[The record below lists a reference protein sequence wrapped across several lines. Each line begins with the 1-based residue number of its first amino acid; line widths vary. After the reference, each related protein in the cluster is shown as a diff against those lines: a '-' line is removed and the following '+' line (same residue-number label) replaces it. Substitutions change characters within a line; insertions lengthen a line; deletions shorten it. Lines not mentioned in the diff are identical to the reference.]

1 MPGSSNVLEQVK
13 QFWASRTG
21 FQKGLLLGGAGV
33 TALMLTLFV
42 RLIGS
47 PDYKPLYQDLD
58 PADAQSLATQLD
70 SQNIPHQLSADGKTV
85 SVPVD
90 KLDAAR
96 MMTATQGQPHS
107 GRMGFELFDKMSWG
121 QTEFDEKVAYQRA
134 LEGELERT
142 IGTLADVQ
150 QARVHLVLP
159 TDSVFL
165 DQQRSAKAAVIL
177 RLRHNGLSK
186 DAVVAISRLVSGAV
200 DELKPED
207 VSIIDADSE
216 RSLGLAHDGPGNDQ
230 DEEARLT
237 DRLIN
242 TLEPVV
248 GTNAIRASVN
258 VDFDEAS
265 TDENDEKYD
274 PASSAL
280 LSMQRTEDVAGGS
293 PVAGGVPGISSNVP
307 TAKPPQPAQPAK
319 SAKPGAQ
326 PTTPPTAQTSATASS
341 PSQSSKTESA
351 QYGVNK
357 TVTHTITPAGGIRRI
372 SAALLVDDLIVRT
385 TDKKGKVTVTRQ
397 KRSQDELNK
406 IQELAEAAIG
416 FDAKRGDTISVQN
429 LSFDGDATATDLPA
443 PNLVSEV
450 QKTVSD
456 YGSLLRPLTLL
467 ALFLMAYVLIIRPV
481 QKHALRQSEL
491 TAGLQ
496 PALASAN
503 AQGLPSESMDAIDV
517 GKRAAQL
524 KQQMSELA
532 KQNPVD
538 TAHAMQSWM
547 REERS

>member
-1 MPGSSNVLEQVK
+1 MPGSSNVVEQVK
-13 QFWASRTG
+13 QFWGSRTG
-21 FQKGLLLGGAGV
+21 LQKSLLLGGAGT

-42 RLIGS
+42 RLIAS
-47 PDYKPLYQDLD
+47 PDYKPLYKDLD
-58 PADAQSLATQLD
+58 PADAQALATQLD
-70 SQNIPHQLSADGKTV
+70 AQNIPHQVSADGKEV
-85 SVPVD
+85 SVPAD

-142 IGTLADVQ
+142 IGTLADVE
-150 QARVHLVLP
+150 QARVHLVMP

-165 DQQRSAKAAVIL
+165 DRQRSAKAAVIL

-216 RSLGLAHDGPGNDQ
+216 RSLGLAHDGPGGDQ

-237 DRLIN
+237 NRLIN

-274 PASSAL
+274 PAVSAL
-280 LSMQRTEDVAGGS
+280 LTMQRTEDSAGGTS
-293 PVAGGVPGISSNVP
+293 IPSGVPGTASNIP
-307 TAKPPQPAQPAK
+307 AAKP
-319 SAKPGAQ
+319 AKPAGQ
-326 PTTPPTAQTSATASS
+326 TSQQSNTPTAQTSTATSG

-357 TVTHTITPAGGIRRI
+357 TIIHTITPAGGIRRI
-372 SAALLVDDLIVRT
+372 SAALLVDDTIVKT
-385 TDKKGKVTVTRQ
+385 TDNKGKVTVTRQ
-397 KRSQDELNK
+397 KRSIVARQTVICRLRTWPLK
-406 IQELAEAAIG
+406 C
-416 FDAKRGDTISVQN
+416 KRRS
-429 LSFDGDATATDLPA
+429 P
-443 PNLVSEV
+443 
-450 QKTVSD
+450 
-456 YGSLLRPLTLL
+456 
-467 ALFLMAYVLIIRPV
+467 IIRRFCV
-481 QKHALRQSEL
+481 RCRS
-491 TAGLQ
+491 
-496 PALASAN
+496 LASFCW
-503 AQGLPSESMDAIDV
+503 P
-517 GKRAAQL
+517 
-524 KQQMSELA
+524 
-532 KQNPVD
+532 
-538 TAHAMQSWM
+538 TSWLFGPFRSTHFG
-547 REERS
+547 REN